1 LDSHNYLEIKID
13 FFFLKL
19 IVVRKCQT
27 VVDLKQKTK
36 KHQKKTRWHQFKINS
51 KTKHRNKK
59 RERESMVISEKK
71 FEKFVQFCFRTIII
85 FILIKIL
92 TCIDVFKNEL
102 MIQIIATGIVIL
114 FLEDAIGMID

>member
-1 LDSHNYLEIKID
+1 
-13 FFFLKL
+13 
-19 IVVRKCQT
+19 
-27 VVDLKQKTK
+27 
-36 KHQKKTRWHQFKINS
+36 
-51 KTKHRNKK
+51 
-59 RERESMVISEKK
+59 MVISEKK